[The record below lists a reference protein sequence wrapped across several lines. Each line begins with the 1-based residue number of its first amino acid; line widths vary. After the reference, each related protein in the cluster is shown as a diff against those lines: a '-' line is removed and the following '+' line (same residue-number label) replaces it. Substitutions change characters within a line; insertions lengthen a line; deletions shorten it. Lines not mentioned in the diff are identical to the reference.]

1 MTIKESLDK
10 LFSLHN
16 FGIKLGIDNIQKFL
30 DQIGNPQN
38 SYKTIHVAGS
48 NGKGST
54 SAFAASILKEF
65 GFSVGLY
72 SSPHFVRF
80 NERIKINNIE
90 IEDDYIAGFV
100 NKHNDLIDRL
110 QLTFFEVTTAMA
122 FQYFADKNVDYAVI
136 ETGLGGRLDATNV
149 LTPEACIITSIG
161 LEHTHI
167 LGDTLEKIAVEKAG
181 IIKLNVPVFC
191 GDMAGEAENV
201 IEKKCNE
208 LGCRNY
214 KLKDYILKRDDSIEL
229 YTEDIEIDDFTTPLR
244 GNYQK
249 LNAALAGLTISK
261 LFDTDDYAHIEKGI
275 RNVLENTGLQG
286 RYEIFNSKPDII
298 FDSAHNPDGVKE
310 FIEEFN
316 KDSKGY
322 DKKSLLFGAMKD
334 KSLKEMLTTLGNHFD
349 NIYVTEIDYER
360 SAKAADLKK
369 IAEEIGS
376 GSRN

>member
-1 MTIKESLDK
+1 
-10 LFSLHN
+10 
-16 FGIKLGIDNIQKFL
+16 
-30 DQIGNPQN
+30 
-38 SYKTIHVAGS
+38 
-48 NGKGST
+48 
-54 SAFAASILKEF
+54 
-65 GFSVGLY
+65 
-72 SSPHFVRF
+72 
-80 NERIKINNIE
+80 
-90 IEDDYIAGFV
+90 
-100 NKHNDLIDRL
+100 
-110 QLTFFEVTTAMA
+110 MA
-122 FQYFADKNVDYAVI
+122 FQYFDDKKVDYAVI

-167 LGDTLEKIAVEKAG
+167 LGDTLEKIAGEKAG
-181 IIKLNVPVFC
+181 IIKMNVPVFC
-191 GDMAGEAENV
+191 GNMSSEAESV
-201 IEKKCNE
+201 IEKKCEE
-208 LGCRNY
+208 LGCRCY
-214 KLKDYILKRDDSIEL
+214 KLRDYILKRDDSIEL

-275 RNVLENTGLQG
+275 RKVLENTGLQG

-298 FDSAHNPDGVKE
+298 FDSAHNPDGIKE
-310 FIEEFN
+310 FIEEFK

-322 DKKSLLFGAMKD
+322 NKKSILFGAMKD

-369 IAEEIGS
+369 IAAEIGLGVEIKTNYVDFITS
-376 GSRN
+376 FLNNNKEDCLVVLGSMYLLGAIKSSLLNKIA